1 VNSHLVVWYNIDNQ
15 LSDNTVGSLT
25 QTQKSLVIGT
35 ILGDGYVR
43 IIPRRK
49 NAFLEVNHS
58 ITQRSYV
65 DWKYRMLQSIVKSGP
80 KSRNGNGNRIAYRFF
95 TQCIPEITNLFL
107 YFYKEKRKMIPN
119 DLVVDP
125 LSLAV
130 WFMDDGSRSGG
141 SLYLNTQQFSMQ
153 DQKTLQGIL
162 LNQFGIHSGL
172 NRDKEYWRIRVVSAD
187 AQKFCSI
194 VRPHIVPSMEYKLV

>member
-1 VNSHLVVWYNIDNQ
+1 MG
-15 LSDNTVGSLT
+15 NTVGSLT
-25 QTQKSLVIGT
+25 NNQKSLVIGT

-58 ITQRSYV
+58 INQRLYV
-65 DWKYRMLQSIVKSGP
+65 DWKYQMLQSIVKSEP
-80 KSRNGNGNRIAYRFF
+80 KLRKGNGKRIAYRFF
-95 TQCIPEITNLFL
+95 TQCIPEITNLFH
-107 YFYKEKRKMIPN
+107 YFYQEKRKMIPN
-119 DLVVDP
+119 NLLIDS

-141 SLYLNTQQFSMQ
+141 SFYLNTQQFSMH
-153 DQKTLQGIL
+153 DQKILQNIL
-162 LNQFGIHSGL
+162 LKQFDIHSGL
-172 NRDKEYWRIRVVSAD
+172 NRDKEYWRIRVLTAD

-194 VRPHIVPSMEYKLV
+194 VRPYIIPSMEYKLV

>member
-1 VNSHLVVWYNIDNQ
+1 MHSQ

-25 QTQKSLVIGT
+25 KNQKSLVIGT

-58 ITQRSYV
+58 ASQRLYV
-65 DWKYRMLQSIVKSGP
+65 DWKYQTLRSIVKSEP
-80 KSRNGNGNRIAYRFF
+80 KLRKGNGTRIAYRFF
-95 TQCIPEITNLFL
+95 TKCIPEITDLFH
-107 YFYKEKRKMIPN
+107 YFYQEKRKMIPN
-119 DLVVDP
+119 DLLIDP

-153 DQKTLQGIL
+153 DQKILQNIL
-162 LNQFGIHSGL
+162 LNQFDIHSGL
-172 NRDKEYWRIRVVSAD
+172 NRDKEYWRIRVVTAD
-187 AQKFCSI
+187 APKFSSI
-194 VRPHIVPSMEYKLV
+194 VRPYIIPSMEYKLV

>member
-1 VNSHLVVWYNIDNQ
+1 MHSQ

-25 QTQKSLVIGT
+25 KNQKSLVIGT

-58 ITQRSYV
+58 ISQRLYV
-65 DWKYRMLQSIVKSGP
+65 DWKYQILQSIVRSEP
-80 KSRNGNGNRIAYRFF
+80 KLRKGNGNRIAYRFF
-95 TQCIPEITNLFL
+95 TQCIPEITNLFH
-107 YFYKEKRKMIPN
+107 YFYKEKRKMIPD
-119 DLVVDP
+119 DLHLDP

-153 DQKTLQGIL
+153 DQKTLQSIL
-162 LNQFGIHSGL
+162 SNQYYIHSGL
-172 NRDKEYWRIRVVSAD
+172 NRDKEYWRVRIVTAD
-187 AQKFCSI
+187 AQKFCDI
-194 VRPHIVPSMEYKLV
+194 IRPYVIPSMEYKLV